1 MTRPDPVPPAPPPP
15 ARLHIDA
22 PDEWHRL
29 SPWMMAVGL
38 VEALPSLIPVLIAV
52 VFAGRSAPL
61 LILIATVLIVP
72 PAAAIPWL
80 TTFYQVTDGHVRV
93 RSGLLNKKVATAR
106 RDRIRSVDLT
116 ASLVHRILNLQKVT
130 IGTGGDDQSSQV
142 KLRAVTLAEARALHD
157 ELMPTA
163 TSGAAAAADA
173 TDGSPAHPVAHPEVL
188 TRFQMSWLR
197 FSPFSVGGLAVAAAI
212 GGAAAQIANEAGLFD
227 RTAGVV
233 HDAYDT
239 VREMPLALVATVGV
253 VAVIVGGAVL
263 SAVGYLLSYWDFR
276 LTRHPDGT
284 LRTERGLL
292 TTNAISFDENRIRG
306 SDLSEPILMRP
317 LRGARLHA
325 IAIGAH
331 KHPLLLPPAPR
342 DEAMRVAGLVTHEQ
356 AELTAPLTAHGR
368 AAFVRRLNRGFL
380 SGLVVFAAIAV
391 PAVAGAIPLGW
402 IAAGALALAAS
413 TTLGVVRARHLGH
426 RVTARS
432 VVIAPPTVA
441 RRRIVVDRDGVVGWA
456 SWSSLFQR
464 RAGVCTLIVA
474 TAAGAEHYSI
484 VDVDETTAAAIPAE
498 VTPEWV
504 APFLAR

>member
-80 TTFYQVTDGHVRV
+80 TTFYQVTDEHVRV

-116 ASLVHRILNLQKVT
+116 ASPVHRILNLQKVT

-157 ELMPTA
+157 KLMPTA
-163 TSGAAAAADA
+163 TSGAAARRGCHGRLAGTPGRAPRGADA
-173 TDGSPAHPVAHPEVL
+173 VPDELAAL
-188 TRFQMSWLR
+188 
-197 FSPFSVGGLAVAAAI
+197 LAVLGRRPRGR
-212 GGAAAQIANEAGLFD
+212 GGD
-227 RTAGVV
+227 RRRRRTDRQRGRIVRPDRGVV

-239 VREMPLALVATVGV
+239 VRDMPLALVATVGM
-253 VAVIVGGAVL
+253 VAVIVVGAVL

-284 LRTERGLL
+284 CAPSADSSPPMPSASTRTGF
-292 TTNAISFDENRIRG
+292 AIE
-306 SDLSEPILMRP
+306 LSEPILMRP

-342 DEAMRVAGLVTHEQ
+342 DEAIRVAGLVTR
-356 AELTAPLTAHGR
+356 AGRTDRPLTSTGR
-368 AAFVRRLNRGFL
+368 AAFVRRLNRGSSPASSCSRRSL
-380 SGLVVFAAIAV
+380 SRPS
-391 PAVAGAIPLGW
+391 PAPFPSARSRRVHSRFRVDDSRRRP
-402 IAAGALALAAS
+402 
-413 TTLGVVRARHLGH
+413 RRHLGH

-456 SWSSLFQR
+456 SRSSLFQR
-464 RAGVCTLIVA
+464 RAGC
-474 TAAGAEHYSI
+474 
-484 VDVDETTAAAIPAE
+484 
-498 VTPEWV
+498 
-504 APFLAR
+504 AR